1 MTGLWKAPS
10 RFLSGTYA
18 RTLKVVLQWQGLTL
32 VVMILTIVAT
42 AMLYV
47 KTPKGL
53 IPKDDTGLIISIT
66 EGATDISFTAMSQL
80 QRRVGD
86 IVLANPNVAGV
97 ASSVGSTGGHSSGAL
112 NQGRLYISLKPQG
125 VRKIPTDQV
134 IAQLRR
140 ALAHVPGISVFM
152 FPSADIRF
160 GARSSKSQY
169 QLSLWDSNA
178 DELVQYASLVED
190 KLRTIPG
197 LVGVTTDREP
207 NGLQANVIIDRLKAS
222 SYGVTIQSI
231 DNALNNAFSQR
242 QISTLYK
249 SRNQYRIVLEIN
261 PEQQKDPKDIE
272 AIYVPG
278 ANGAQ
283 IPLSAIS
290 HIEKSFAPLVTNH
303 QGQFPAI
310 TISYDLSRT

>member
-1 MTGLWKAPS
+1 
-10 RFLSGTYA
+10 
-18 RTLKVVLQWQGLTL
+18 
-32 VVMILTIVAT
+32 
-42 AMLYV
+42 
-47 KTPKGL
+47 
-53 IPKDDTGLIISIT
+53 
-66 EGATDISFTAMSQL
+66 
-80 QRRVGD
+80 
-86 IVLANPNVAGV
+86 
-97 ASSVGSTGGHSSGAL
+97 
-112 NQGRLYISLKPQG
+112 
-125 VRKIPTDQV
+125 
-134 IAQLRR
+134 
-140 ALAHVPGISVFM
+140 GISVFM

-169 QLSLWDSNA
+169 QLSLWDSNV
-178 DELVQYASLVED
+178 DELVHYASLVED

-222 SYGVTIQSI
+222 SYGVTMQSI

-278 ANGAQ
+278 AHGTQ
-283 IPLSAIS
+283 IPLSSIS

-310 TISYDLSRT
+310 TISYDVKPNMTPDAANEKILAAVASMHLPDSIHYDFAGDAKALMASAGSQILLVIAALISVYIVLG